1 MDTQRVSRH
10 LGLLLCNIGI
20 MKRFLPLLMLTGL
33 LFAQD
38 TLNLKS
44 GESFTGTFIG
54 KVAQD
59 IVFKIEG
66 EKRIKNFSINDV
78 NSIITKNGEL
88 IYSFNDPNLKL
99 IEDKELERSKYTLS
113 QLIRAGYSGI
123 VIGAFIGTVGCYLI
137 FLSLLVVI

>member
-1 MDTQRVSRH
+1 
-10 LGLLLCNIGI
+10 
-20 MKRFLPLLMLTGL
+20 MLTGL

-99 IEDKELERSKYTLS
+99 IEDKELEGSKYTLS

-137 FLSLLVVI
+137 FLSLLHVTFN